1 VIILAAKLEVTH
13 DDCDFSAS
21 EDENNEDDGQESK
34 DVIELMQPDRR
45 ENEEE
50 FDEDCTEGKNASH
63 ENREK
68 GFHVPNLLGNLSWDL
83 IGSNTNLLR
92 GFLESIIASE
102 ENEWDRNAKPQA
114 NQCQESSKRNGSNRF
129 LNLENKVQEEE
140 YAENR
145 SRKQC

>member
-50 FDEDCTEGKNASH
+50 FDEDGTERKNASH
-63 ENREK
+63 ENGEK
-68 GFHVPNLLGNLSWDL
+68 GFHVPNLFGNLSWDL
-83 IGSNTNLLR
+83 IGSNTNFLR